1 MPPRRCGAWW
11 RYGVA
16 SPRAPCPAPTSPPW
30 WRWQWRCCW
39 WPRRHGCCCAPAA
52 MHRILAG
59 WPEPSGAAAGGRADA
74 FGEGRRQPLQ
84 LPARADR
91 QFEMVQVPAVAGT
104 VGLARRRFA
113 VLDVDPVVAGATA
126 AGQAMEGRQ
135 AVAQRGPADQHLEAG
150 FTGEGEPGLAGRAIA
165 TGDGQH
171 TGKQY
176 GEQ

>member
-1 MPPRRCGAWW
+1 A
-11 RYGVA
+11 
-16 SPRAPCPAPTSPPW
+16 
-30 WRWQWRCCW
+30 
-39 WPRRHGCCCAPAA
+39 
-52 MHRILAG
+52 
-59 WPEPSGAAAGGRADA
+59 
-74 FGEGRRQPLQ
+74 LQ
-84 LPARADR
+84 LPACAYC
-91 QFEMVQVPAVAGT
+91 QFEMFQVPAVAGT

-135 AVAQRGPADQHLEAG
+135 VIAQRGPADQHLEAG

-176 GEQ
+176 GEQLHGTPRRLSGGVEARARRVTCRGTGP